1 MSPSSWSL
9 RRRLTLAMVGLI
21 SVITLTIAIL
31 SVVALRAYLIDE
43 LDSQLVTTLQR
54 SQTAVQGNGPQDW
67 GRPLRAG
74 DNALQR
80 LLGPGQ
86 GADTVAGV
94 IGANGVQ
101 RAAVIDQAGRLQP
114 LSMAEQDVLFD
125 TPVDGATRS
134 VDLAGD
140 LGAYRVV
147 AAPGVDGDTIVTGLA
162 LSGVQ
167 AAVTRL
173 IIVTSIVA
181 LVAALAALIAGSLIV
196 RAALRPLER
205 VAGTATR
212 VAHLPLDS
220 GEVSLAERVPTGD
233 TNPATEVG
241 QVGAALN
248 QMLGH
253 VEDALSQREANERKT
268 RQFVAD
274 ASHELRTPLAA
285 ILGYAEL
292 TRRAPHTLPPDVTHA
307 MDRVESEAN
316 RMNAMVA
323 DLLLLARLD
332 SGPELVV
339 ESVDLRVVV
348 ADALS
353 DAHAAGPGHKWS
365 IELPEYEVLVDGDP
379 DRLHQIVANVLTNA
393 RTHTPEGTSVGLVLA
408 QREGYGDIVVTDT
421 GPGIPPELLDGVFER
436 FVRGDSSRS
445 RRAGSTGLGLSI
457 VSAIAAAHGGEVRVQ
472 SVPGRTSFTI
482 SLPVSPATPGAQD

>member
-1 MSPSSWSL
+1 MRPSSWSL
-9 RRRLTLAMVGLI
+9 RRRLTLMMVGLI
-21 SVITLTIAIL
+21 TVITLTIAIL
-31 SVVALRAYLIDE
+31 SVVSLRAYLIDQ
-43 LDSQLVTTLQR
+43 LDSQLETTLQR
-54 SQTAVQGNGPQDW
+54 SQTAFQGNGPQDL
-67 GRPLRAG
+67 GRSDRADG
-74 DNALQR
+74 GGLER

-94 IGANGVQ
+94 IGSDEVQ
-101 RAAVIDQAGRLQP
+101 RAAVIDQSGRLQP
-114 LSMAEQDVLFD
+114 LSEAELSVLFD
-125 TPVDGATRS
+125 TPVDGAPRS

-147 AAPGVDGDTIVTGLA
+147 AASGVDGDTIVTGLA

-173 IIVTSIVA
+173 IIVISVVA
-181 LVAALAALIAGSLIV
+181 LVAALAALIAGSVIV
-196 RAALRPLER
+196 RAALRPLQR

-220 GEVSLAERVPTGD
+220 GEVSLAERVPVAD
-233 TNPATEVG
+233 TDPATEVG

-248 QMLGH
+248 QMLRH
-253 VEDALSQREANERKT
+253 VEDALSQREANERQT
-268 RQFVAD
+268 RRFVAD

-307 MDRVESEAN
+307 MARVESEAN
-316 RMNAMVA
+316 RMNGMVA

-332 SGPELVV
+332 SGPELVA
-339 ESVDLRVVV
+339 EPVDLRVVV

-353 DAHAAGPGHKWS
+353 DAHAAGPGYEWS
-365 IELPEYEVLVDGDP
+365 IDLPEDEVLVAGDP

-393 RTHTPEGTSVGLVLA
+393 RTHTPEGTAVRLVLA
-408 QREGYGDIVVTDT
+408 RRESHANIVVTDT
-421 GPGIPPELLDGVFER
+421 GPGIPPELAEGVFER

-457 VSAIAAAHGGEVRVQ
+457 VSAIAAAHGGEVRVE

-482 SLPVSPATPGAQD
+482 SLPLSRAIPSAPD